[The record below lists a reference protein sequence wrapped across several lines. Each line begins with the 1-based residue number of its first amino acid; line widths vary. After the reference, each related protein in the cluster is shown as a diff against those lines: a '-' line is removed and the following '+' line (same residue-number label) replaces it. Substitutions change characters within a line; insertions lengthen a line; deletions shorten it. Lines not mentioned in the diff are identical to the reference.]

1 MPRVFDCTT
10 YFNEDRL
17 FELRLETLRDVVD
30 VFVVVEA
37 TRTHTGRPKPI
48 RFDPSR
54 FPGFEDRIRH
64 VVIDDL
70 VADRSQAWENES
82 AQRNAIVRGLDDAE
96 RADRVIIADIDEIP
110 HPDAVRRYSPFFL
123 IGTFEQRFFSYL
135 LNNLAVKADDRTA
148 DRVWPRCKITT
159 AGHLRG
165 FFRNRPQEVRIFTK
179 RRTPAGLLW
188 WGRRKLFE
196 QRLRPGGWHF
206 AWAMTPTRM
215 IEKIESYAHTETDRE
230 ELKSIEAIERAIR
243 EGRDILGKSEYFRL
257 ITVDG
262 TFPKPLQDQPERWSD
277 LMLKPD

>member
-37 TRTHTGRPKPI
+37 TRTFTGRPKPI
-48 RFDPSR
+48 RFDASR

-64 VVIDDL
+64 VVVDDL
-70 VADRSQAWENES
+70 APDRSQAWENEFI
-82 AQRNAIVRGLDDAE
+82 QRNAIVRGLDDAD
-96 RADRVIIADIDEIP
+96 RSDRVIIADIDEIP

-135 LNNLAVKADDRTA
+135 LNNLAVKADDRSA

-165 FFRNRPQEVRIFTK
+165 FFRNSPQEVRIFTK
-179 RRTPAGLLW
+179 RRTPSGLLW

-206 AWAMTPTRM
+206 AWVMTPEQM
-215 IEKIESYAHTETDRE
+215 IVKIESYAHTETDRE
-230 ELKSIEAIERAIR
+230 ELKSVAAIEQAIR
-243 EGRDILGKSEYFRL
+243 EGRDILGKNEHFRL
-257 ITVDG
+257 VPVDE
-262 TFPKPLQDQPERWSD
+262 TFPQPLRDQPERWAEM
-277 LMLKPD
+277 MLSPA